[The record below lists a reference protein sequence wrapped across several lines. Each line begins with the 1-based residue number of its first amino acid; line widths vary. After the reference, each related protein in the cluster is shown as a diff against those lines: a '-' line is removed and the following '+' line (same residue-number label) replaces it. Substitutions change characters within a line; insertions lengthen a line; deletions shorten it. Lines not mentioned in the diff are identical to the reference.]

1 MDARIDDADLG
12 NAWLGAAI
20 DYAGRWIEFKMR
32 QAAQPGCVLAVAH
45 RGELVHEQ
53 AFGVAN
59 VATQEALTP
68 RHRFRVASHSKTFT
82 AAGILKLAEQG
93 RLSLDSTAG
102 FFVEGLHPD
111 VAAATLRQ
119 LLSHSAGISR
129 DGSNSGYFADARPFL
144 SRDELLAELSKPSA
158 IKAGERFKYSNFG
171 FSLLGLVIEAITGE
185 AYADWIRREIVAP
198 AGLTETYPDMP
209 SNEVMPFARGH
220 TSRLMADPRLVIPGD
235 NPTNAMASATG
246 FVSTAADLVRF
257 LAQLSP
263 RAEAS
268 ILSVASRC
276 DMMSDVSTDPDSAVF
291 RSYGLGVYASK
302 PSDADNFGHI
312 GGFQGTITRTAAL
325 PDIDVTISILTNAID
340 GPAVA
345 WMEAL
350 IRIVRR
356 FHAAGAPTAEAA
368 DWNGRWWNLWGA
380 VDLVAL
386 GDKVMSCNPAFDM
399 PLMEAGEIAL
409 TDKDRGTILR
419 APGFDRPGETV
430 RRVRDGNGRVVMVQL
445 GGVGLVAESAACADV
460 QQRYGTRAAAE

>member
-1 MDARIDDADLG
+1 MDAPRD
-12 NAWLGAAI
+12 NAWLDAAI
-20 DYAGRWIEFKMR
+20 DYAGRWIDFKMR

-45 RGELVHEQ
+45 RGELMHEQ

-59 VATQEALTP
+59 LATEEALSP

-102 FFVEGLHPD
+102 SFVEGLHPD

-144 SRDELLAELSKPSA
+144 SKDELLAELKKPTA

-171 FSLLGLVIEAITGE
+171 FSLLGLIIEAVTGE
-185 AYADWIRREIVAP
+185 PYTDWMKREVVAL

-209 SNEVMPFARGH
+209 SGTMPFARGH
-220 TSRLMADPRLVIPGD
+220 TSRLMSDPRRVIPGD

-263 RAEAS
+263 RADKS
-268 ILSVASRC
+268 ILSAAMRRE
-276 DMMSDVSTDPDSAVF
+276 MMSDVSTDPDSAVF
-291 RSYGLGVYASK
+291 KSYGLGVYASK
-302 PSDADNFGHI
+302 PSGADNFGHI
-312 GGFQGTITRTAAL
+312 GGFQGTITRTATL

-356 FHAAGAPTAEAA
+356 FHDAGAPTAEAA

-386 GDKVMSCNPAFDM
+386 GDKVISCNPAFDM
-399 PLMEAGEIAL
+399 PLMEVGEIAL
-409 TDKDRGTILR
+409 TEKDRGTILR
-419 APGFDRPGETV
+419 APGFDRPGESA
-430 RRVRDGNGRVVMVQL
+430 RRVRDASGQVVMVQL
-445 GGVGLVAESAACADV
+445 GGAGFVSESAARADV
-460 QQRYGTRAAAE
+460 EQRYGARAAAE